1 MVGLEG
7 LVGMVGIN
15 GKVAMVIMVEI
26 GLLWPPIFHVG
37 PYGPCMASYGMQPL
51 WPPYG
56 PLVPYMASQPQS
68 LSIEYRGIS
77 GDPYF
82 FLHIL
87 SSWAKISLQTGNEL
101 PELPRS
107 ADGWVGIVPTNYFVT
122 SNLS

>member
-1 MVGLEG
+1 MV
-7 LVGMVGIN
+7 VM
-15 GKVAMVIMVEI
+15 AEI

-37 PYGPCMASYGMQPL
+37 PYGPRMASYGMQPL

-77 GDPYF
+77 GNPYF

-87 SSWAKISLQTGNEL
+87 SSWTKISLQTENVLEVLEVPMG
-101 PELPRS
+101 
-107 ADGWVGIVPTNYFVT
+107 GWVVCQPIT
-122 SNLS
+122 L